1 MQQHLLFDDAP
12 NDFGLIGCSPRIQR
26 VLRTIRKLHND
37 SSTVLITGE
46 SGVGKE
52 LAARALHSVSSLA
65 NKKFLAV
72 DAASLV
78 GSLMESELFGHT
90 RGAFTGA
97 VRDKPGL
104 VRAAEGGTLFLDE
117 IGELSPDLQAKL
129 LRLLQEKEIRPIGS
143 THPVRV
149 NVRILAA
156 TNRDL
161 TEEVRAGRFRK
172 DLYYRLYVICVHLPP
187 LRDRRH
193 DIPLLVKHFLE
204 KYSAG
209 HVVISEHAVER
220 FKVYDW
226 PGNVRELENVI
237 QSIVA
242 LKSDPLIHLHDLPSA
257 LVEPEERTVS
267 IEQGADVI
275 PLDDVERQ
283 HILHAIEHTQG
294 DVATAAQL
302 LGIGKTTL
310 YRKLKQYR
318 TDDPEATQELLFAKQ
333 PAAKVCSSEKGGP
346 AFDSRS
352 SNRLVSNAD

>member
-1 MQQHLLFDDAP
+1 MPIISRKYSVQQRLLFDDAP
-12 NDFGLIGCSPRIQR
+12 TDFGLIGRSPQIQR

-52 LAARALHSVSSLA
+52 LVARALHSVSSLA
-65 NKKFLAV
+65 RNKFLPV
-72 DAASLV
+72 DSASLV

-90 RGAFTGA
+90 KGAFTGA
-97 VRDKPGL
+97 GRDKPGL

-129 LRLLQEKEIRPIGS
+129 LRLVQEKEIRPIGA
-143 THPVRV
+143 TQPLRV

-161 TEEVRAGRFRK
+161 IEEVRAGRFRK
-172 DLYYRLYVICVHLPP
+172 DLYYRLYVICVHIPP
-187 LRDRRH
+187 LRDHRL
-193 DIPLLVKHFLE
+193 DVPLLVKHFLD

-209 HVVISEHAVER
+209 HVVISERALER
-220 FKVYDW
+220 LAAHDW

-242 LKSDPLIHLHDLPSA
+242 LKSDAEIRLHDLPSA
-257 LVEPEERTVS
+257 FVEPEERPAS
-267 IEQGADVI
+267 IEEGIEVVPLADI
-275 PLDDVERQ
+275 ERR

-294 DVATAAQL
+294 DMATAAKL

-310 YRKLKQYR
+310 YRKLKQ
-318 TDDPEATQELLFAKQ
+318 
-333 PAAKVCSSEKGGP
+333 
-346 AFDSRS
+346 
-352 SNRLVSNAD
+352 

>member
-1 MQQHLLFDDAP
+1 MQQDLLFDDAP
-12 NDFGLIGCSPRIQR
+12 NDFGLIGRSPRIQR

-52 LAARALHSVSSLA
+52 LAARAVHSVSSLA
-65 NKKFLAV
+65 RKKFLAV
-72 DAASLV
+72 DSASLV

-90 RGAFTGA
+90 KGAFTGA
-97 VRDKPGL
+97 DRDKPGL

-143 THPVRV
+143 THPVRI
-149 NVRILAA
+149 NVRIIAA

-161 TEEVRAGRFRK
+161 SDEVRAGRFRK
-172 DLYYRLYVICVHLPP
+172 DLYYRLCVICVHLPP
-187 LRDRRH
+187 LRDRRF
-193 DIPLLVKHFLE
+193 DIPLLVKHFLG

-209 HVVISEHAVER
+209 HVVISENAIER

-242 LKSDPLIHLHDLPSA
+242 LKSDRVVQYKMSLK
-257 LVEPEERTVS
+257 ERS
-267 IEQGADVI
+267 
-275 PLDDVERQ
+275 
-283 HILHAIEHTQG
+283 
-294 DVATAAQL
+294 
-302 LGIGKTTL
+302 
-310 YRKLKQYR
+310 
-318 TDDPEATQELLFAKQ
+318 
-333 PAAKVCSSEKGGP
+333 
-346 AFDSRS
+346 
-352 SNRLVSNAD
+352 VSNTR